1 MRERERA
8 IHKYLDILHVKLNF
22 SENFSSVQYKKNQAG
37 NLPRQFPPYNGWGS
51 EEDSLCSCMGLL
63 PKPPKRDFIKF
74 MEKDRRGLDSN
85 VLRFLARMN
94 TTKPIDQ
101 ERRFIISYY
110 LSDDT
115 ISVFEPPVRNS
126 GMYNSIR
133 YVSVCSYFHFQN
145 QQFTRICF
153 GFLENYRYFYCTEN
167 FRIVKFQYLTYIVKC
182 VFSKF

>member
-1 MRERERA
+1 
-8 IHKYLDILHVKLNF
+8 
-22 SENFSSVQYKKNQAG
+22 
-37 NLPRQFPPYNGWGS
+37 
-51 EEDSLCSCMGLL
+51 
-63 PKPPKRDFIKF
+63 

-126 GMYNSIR
+126 GMYNSLI
-133 YVSVCSYFHFQN
+133 CIYFYFPFQN
-145 QQFTRICF
+145 QQFKKNYSF
-153 GFLENYRYFYCTEN
+153 FFLENYFYHTQISALLN
-167 FRIVKFQYLTYIVKC
+167 TSTC
-182 VFSKF
+182 VLHCKMCFLQSFNSLELKLDL

>member
-1 MRERERA
+1 MHLTRVKCPLFT
-8 IHKYLDILHVKLNF
+8 IHFNNYKFTYLDLSEDF
-22 SENFSSVQYKKNQAG
+22 STVQYKKNPAG
-37 NLPRQFPPYNGWGS
+37 NPPRQFPPYNGWGS

-85 VLRFLARMN
+85 VLRFLARMD

-101 ERRFIISYY
+101 ERRFIISYF

-126 GMYNSIR
+126 GNYMNIWIINTLIFIKIR
-133 YVSVCSYFHFQN
+133 YMLVVVN
-145 QQFTRICF
+145 GNDLILTR
-153 GFLENYRYFYCTEN
+153 FYTPE
-167 FRIVKFQYLTYIVKC
+167 
-182 VFSKF
+182 S

>member
-1 MRERERA
+1 
-8 IHKYLDILHVKLNF
+8 
-22 SENFSSVQYKKNQAG
+22 
-37 NLPRQFPPYNGWGS
+37 
-51 EEDSLCSCMGLL
+51 MGLL

-126 GMYNSIR
+126 GIYNSIW
-133 YVSVCSYFHFQN
+133 YIIFSSKTTIYKNLIWF
-145 QQFTRICF
+145 
-153 GFLENYRYFYCTEN
+153 FLLHR
-167 FRIVKFQYLTYIVKC
+167 KFQLNSSTSTLLKN
-182 VFSKF
+182 F

>member
-1 MRERERA
+1 
-8 IHKYLDILHVKLNF
+8 
-22 SENFSSVQYKKNQAG
+22 
-37 NLPRQFPPYNGWGS
+37 
-51 EEDSLCSCMGLL
+51 MGLL

-126 GMYNSIR
+126 GIYKSFR
-133 YVSVCSYFHFQN
+133 YIILLFQN
-145 QQFTRICF
+145 NNLQKFDLF
-153 GFLENYRYFYCTEN
+153 FLLHR
-167 FRIVKFQYLTYIVKC
+167 KFQLNSSTSTLLKN
-182 VFSKF
+182 F